1 MVAIV
6 AFWFTYWGLFLYLRV
21 GDPVGDLGQAV
32 SLSRSRLSFSHS
44 LILSPDGV
52 IDGDVESAFIEL
64 VWADVD
70 AGETDGA
77 AAAVSR
83 LVLAEKEKITID
95 LAILEGRAGKAFHLT
110 KANVSLTESVFL
122 VTSIP
127 LVPDFVCPCVSVC
140 LPYAPY
146 PALV

>member
-1 MVAIV
+1 M
-6 AFWFTYWGLFLYLRV
+6 
-21 GDPVGDLGQAV
+21 
-32 SLSRSRLSFSHS
+32 
-44 LILSPDGV
+44 
-52 IDGDVESAFIEL
+52 
-64 VWADVD
+64 WADVD

-127 LVPDFVCPCVSVC
+127 LVPDLSVRVSVSVFPT
-140 LPYAPY
+140 LPTQH
-146 PALV
+146 